1 MPKPADLN
9 RCLAALDQDH
19 TIIAVIEMSQSSWLV
34 AGVVPGIAR
43 QPLKKLA
50 PDQDA
55 LLKLFHRWREEAGQA
70 GREITRIAVAFEAG
84 RDGFWLARWLRAHG
98 IEAHVIHPTSIA
110 VSREHRRAKTDRL
123 DTALLKRVFLGW
135 LRGEPDHCHMAA
147 IPTLA
152 DEDARRPTRERECLV
167 GERTR
172 NVNRIKA
179 ALARLG
185 VRGFKPTL
193 RNALQRLDALRTP
206 EGTGLPPNTRAE
218 LHRDMARLRVV
229 TEQIQQIE
237 AARGERLEQACAE
250 GPNAMVRLLA
260 QVVGVGLETADMLV
274 HEVLSRNLRDRRAVA
289 RYAGLHR
296 FAGRERPPAMG
307 ERARQGGQRPRAPG
321 DDPAGLALSAASKG
335 ECAGSVVSGAHGR
348 GPGQHAQ
355 DPDRGAGEKAAHCA
369 VAHGDHRRGSARRC
383 AASGRLRSLP
393 EGDYPDSIRAAFT
406 RESGAR

>member
-1 MPKPADLN
+1 LN
-9 RCLAALDQDH
+9 RCLAPLDQDH

-43 QPLKKLA
+43 HPLKKLA

-55 LLKLFHRWREEAGQA
+55 LLKLLHRWRAEAGQA
-70 GREITRIAVAFEAG
+70 GREISRIAVAFEAG

-123 DTALLKRVFLGW
+123 DTARLKRGFLGW

-147 IPTLA
+147 IPTLEE
-152 DEDARRPTRERECLV
+152 EDAKRPTREREGLV

-172 NVNRIKA
+172 IVNRIKA
-179 ALARLG
+179 AMVRLG

-193 RNALQRLDALRTP
+193 RNALERLDALRTP

-218 LHRDMARLRVV
+218 LHRDMARLRFV

-289 RYAGLHR
+289 RYAGLTGSPDESGSRRREKGLAKAGNARVRRGMIQLAWR
-296 FAGRERPPAMG
+296 FLLHQKESALAQWY
-307 ERARQGGQRPRAPG
+307 RARTAE
-321 DDPAGLALSAASKG
+321 A
-335 ECAGSVVSGAHGR
+335 
-348 GPGQHAQ
+348 
-355 DPDRGAGEKAAHCA
+355 
-369 VAHGDHRRGSARRC
+369 RGSTRKTLIVALARKLLIALWRMVTTGEAPHGVVLRP
-383 AASGRLRSLP
+383 AA
-393 EGDYPDSIRAAFT
+393 
-406 RESGAR
+406 